1 VSAGR
6 TPGVK
11 RVFAAASAAALASV
25 ILPAS
30 AGHAEPSIGEVEQR
44 LDTLYHQAEAAQER
58 LHTLNLRLADTR
70 ERLTALRSD
79 LPAQRRYYRQVSD
92 RVAGMAASE
101 AQSVESQLTMTQQF
115 WMSRDPRELL
125 DRMAAHDA
133 LSRKKGETL
142 TRLTTVSQELR
153 RREQQVSLEVAALRA
168 DQQQAATEE
177 NTVDAKVAQAED
189 MLAELEAERRAELRA
204 ARAREAERRAEA
216 LREARQQQA
225 QQAEQEARQ
234 QEAQEPSRSRPQP
247 STSTVSS
254 RAGTAVDFAMDQVGD
269 SYVYGAAGPDSWDC
283 SGLTMQAW
291 GAAGV
296 GLPHSS
302 SSQFSSGSQV
312 STSALEPGD
321 LVFYYSPIS
330 HVAMYIGNGQIVHA
344 ANPSDG
350 VKVDPVS
357 SMPISGAVRPG

>member
-1 VSAGR
+1 M
-6 TPGVK
+6 
-11 RVFAAASAAALASV
+11 

-58 LHTLNLRLADTR
+58 LHSLNLRLAEKR
-70 ERLTALRSD
+70 ERLSALRSD
-79 LPAQRRYYRQVSD
+79 LPAQRRVYHQVSD
-92 RVAGMAASE
+92 KVAGMAALE

-125 DRMAAHDA
+125 DRMAAQDA
-133 LSRKKGETL
+133 LSRKKGMTL
-142 TRLTTVSQELR
+142 TRLTTVSRRLR
-153 RREQQVSLEVAALRA
+153 EREQQVSRELAAVRA
-168 DQQQAATEE
+168 HQQQAVKEE
-177 NTVDAKVAQAED
+177 NAVDANVAQAENV
-189 MLAELEAERRAELRA
+189 LAELEAERRAELRA

-216 LREARQQQA
+216 LREARAEQQA
-225 QQAEQEARQ
+225 ARQ

-247 STSTVSS
+247 QTSPVSS
-254 RAGTAVDFAMDQVGD
+254 RAGAAVDFAMDQIGD
-269 SYVYGAAGPDSWDC
+269 AYVYGAAGPDSWDC
-283 SGLTMQAW
+283 SGLTMAAW

-302 SSQFSSGSQV
+302 SAQFSSAPQV
-312 STSALEPGD
+312 STSALQPGD

-344 ANPSDG
+344 SNPSYP
-350 VKVDPVS
+350 VKVDPVN

>member
-1 VSAGR
+1 
-6 TPGVK
+6 
-11 RVFAAASAAALASV
+11 V

-58 LHTLNLRLADTR
+58 LHSLNLRLAEKR
-70 ERLTALRSD
+70 ERLSALRSD
-79 LPAQRRYYRQVSD
+79 LPAQRRVYHQVSD
-92 RVAGMAASE
+92 KVAGMAALE

-125 DRMAAHDA
+125 DRMAAQDA
-133 LSRKKGETL
+133 LSRKKGMTL
-142 TRLTTVSQELR
+142 TRLTTVSRRLR
-153 RREQQVSLEVAALRA
+153 EREQQVSRELAAVRA
-168 DQQQAATEE
+168 HQQQAAQEE
-177 NTVDAKVAQAED
+177 NAVDANVAQAENV
-189 MLAELEAERRAELRA
+189 LAELEAERRAELRA
-204 ARAREAERRAEA
+204 ARAREAEERAEA
-216 LREARQQQA
+216 LREARAEQQA
-225 QQAEQEARQ
+225 ARQ
-234 QEAQEPSRSRPQP
+234 QEAQEPTRSRPQP
-247 STSTVSS
+247 QASPVSS
-254 RAGTAVDFAMDQVGD
+254 RAGTAVDFAMDQIGD

-283 SGLTMQAW
+283 SGLTMAAW

-302 SSQFSSGSQV
+302 SAQFSSAPQV
-312 STSALEPGD
+312 STSALQPGD

-344 ANPSDG
+344 SNPSYP

>member
-1 VSAGR
+1 MSAGR

-11 RVFAAASAAALASV
+11 RVLAAASAAALASV

-30 AGHAEPSIGEVEQR
+30 AGHAEPSIGAVEQR

-58 LHTLNLRLADTR
+58 LNSLNLQLAEKR
-70 ERLTALRSD
+70 ERLSALRSD
-79 LPAQRRYYRQVSD
+79 LPAQRRVYHQVSEK
-92 RVAGMAASE
+92 VAGMAAAE

-125 DRMAAHDA
+125 DRMAAQDA
-133 LSRKKGETL
+133 LSRKKGATL
-142 TRLTTVSQELR
+142 TRLTTVSRALR
-153 RREQQVSLEVAALRA
+153 EREQQVSREVAAVRA
-168 DQQQAATEE
+168 HQQQAATEE
-177 NTVDAKVAQAED
+177 NAVDANVAQAED
-189 MLAELEAERRAELRA
+189 LLAELEAERRAELRA
-204 ARAREAERRAEA
+204 ARARAAERRAEA
-216 LREARQQQA
+216 LREARAEAEQQA
-225 QQAEQEARQ
+225 ARQ
-234 QEAQEPSRSRPQP
+234 QETQEPSRSRPQP
-247 STSTVSS
+247 QPQTSPVSS
-254 RAGTAVDFAMDQVGD
+254 RAGTAVDFAMDQIGD

-302 SSQFSSGSQV
+302 SAQFSSAPQV
-312 STSALEPGD
+312 STSSLQPGD

-344 ANPSDG
+344 SNPSYP
-350 VKVDPVS
+350 VKVDPVN

>member
-11 RVFAAASAAALASV
+11 RVLAAASAAALASV
-25 ILPAS
+25 LLPAS

-58 LHTLNLRLADTR
+58 LNSLNLRLAEKR

-79 LPAQRRYYRQVSD
+79 LPAQRRRYHQVSD
-92 RVAGMAASE
+92 RVAGMAALE

-125 DRMAAHDA
+125 DRMAAQDA
-133 LSRKKGETL
+133 LSRKKGQTL
-142 TRLTTVSQELR
+142 TRLTAVSRRLR
-153 RREQQVSLEVAALRA
+153 ERERQVGREVAAVRTQ
-168 DQQQAATEE
+168 QQQAAKQE
-177 NTVDAKVAQAED
+177 NAVDANVAQAED
-189 MLAELEAERRAELRA
+189 ILAELEAERRAQLRA
-204 ARAREAERRAEA
+204 AREREAEQRAEA
-216 LREARQQQA
+216 LREERAEQQQARQQQ
-225 QQAEQEARQ
+225 
-234 QEAQEPSRSRPQP
+234 AQEPSRSRQQAP
-247 STSTVSS
+247 TSPVSS
-254 RAGTAVDFAMDQVGD
+254 GADRAVDFAMDQIGD
-269 SYVYGAAGPDSWDC
+269 AYVYGAAGPDAWDC
-283 SGLTMQAW
+283 SGLTMAAW

-302 SSQFSSGSQV
+302 SAQFSSAPQV
-312 STSALEPGD
+312 STSALQPGD

-344 ANPSDG
+344 ANPSYP
-350 VKVDPVS
+350 VKVDPVN

>member
-1 VSAGR
+1 
-6 TPGVK
+6 
-11 RVFAAASAAALASV
+11 V

-58 LHTLNLRLADTR
+58 LNSLNLRLAEKR
-70 ERLTALRSD
+70 ERLTTLRSD
-79 LPAQRRYYRQVSD
+79 LPAQRRLYHQVSD
-92 RVAGMAASE
+92 EVAGMAALE

-125 DRMAAHDA
+125 DRMAAQDA
-133 LSRKKGETL
+133 LSRKKGVTL
-142 TRLTTVSQELR
+142 TRLTTVSRALR
-153 RREQQVSLEVAALRA
+153 EREQQVAREVAAVRA
-168 DQQQAATEE
+168 HQQQAATEE
-177 NTVDAKVAQAED
+177 NAVDANVARAENL
-189 MLAELEAERRAELRA
+189 LAELEAERRAELRA
-204 ARAREAERRAEA
+204 ARARQAERRAEA
-216 LREARQQQA
+216 LREAR
-225 QQAEQEARQ
+225 AEQQEQAARQ

-247 STSTVSS
+247 QTSPVSS
-254 RAGTAVDFAMDQVGD
+254 RAGTAVDFAMDQIGD

-283 SGLTMQAW
+283 SGLTMAAW

-302 SSQFSSGSQV
+302 SAQFSSAPQV
-312 STSALEPGD
+312 STSALQPGD

-344 ANPSDG
+344 ANPSYP
-350 VKVDPVS
+350 VKVDPVN

>member
-11 RVFAAASAAALASV
+11 RVLAAASAAALASV

-58 LHTLNLRLADTR
+58 LNSLNLRLAEKR

-79 LPAQRRYYRQVSD
+79 LPAQRRVYHLVSD
-92 RVAGMAASE
+92 KVAGMAALE

-125 DRMAAHDA
+125 DRMAAQDA
-133 LSRKKGETL
+133 LSRKKGMTL
-142 TRLTTVSQELR
+142 TRLTTVSRRLR
-153 RREQQVSLEVAALRA
+153 EREQQVSREVAAVRA
-168 DQQQAATEE
+168 HQQQAAKEE
-177 NTVDAKVAQAED
+177 NAVDANVARAENV
-189 MLAELEAERRAELRA
+189 LAELEAERRAELRA

-216 LREARQQQA
+216 LREARAEQQA
-225 QQAEQEARQ
+225 ARQ

-247 STSTVSS
+247 QTSPVSS
-254 RAGTAVDFAMDQVGD
+254 RAGTAVDFAMDQIGD

-283 SGLTMQAW
+283 SGLTMRAW

-302 SSQFSSGSQV
+302 SAQFSSAPQV
-312 STSALEPGD
+312 STSALQPGD

-344 ANPSDG
+344 SNPSYP
-350 VKVDPVS
+350 VKVDPVG

>member
-1 VSAGR
+1 
-6 TPGVK
+6 
-11 RVFAAASAAALASV
+11 V

-58 LHTLNLRLADTR
+58 LNSLNLRLAEKR
-70 ERLTALRSD
+70 ERLTDLRSD
-79 LPAQRRYYRQVSD
+79 LPAQRRVYHQVSD
-92 RVAGMAASE
+92 EVAGMAALE

-125 DRMAAHDA
+125 DRMAAQDA
-133 LSRKKGETL
+133 LSRKKGATL
-142 TRLTTVSQELR
+142 TRLTTVSRMLR
-153 RREQQVSLEVAALRA
+153 EREQQVSREVAAVRA
-168 DQQQAATEE
+168 HQQQAAKEE
-177 NTVDAKVAQAED
+177 NTVDANVAQAENL
-189 MLAELEAERRAELRA
+189 LAELEAERRAELRA

-216 LREARQQQA
+216 LREARAEQQQA
-225 QQAEQEARQ
+225 ARQ

-247 STSTVSS
+247 QTSPVSS
-254 RAGTAVDFAMDQVGD
+254 RAGTAVDFAMDQIGD

-283 SGLTMQAW
+283 SGLTMAAW

-302 SSQFSSGSQV
+302 SAQFSSAPQV
-312 STSALEPGD
+312 STSALQPGD

-344 ANPSDG
+344 SNPSYP
-350 VKVDPVS
+350 VKVDPVN